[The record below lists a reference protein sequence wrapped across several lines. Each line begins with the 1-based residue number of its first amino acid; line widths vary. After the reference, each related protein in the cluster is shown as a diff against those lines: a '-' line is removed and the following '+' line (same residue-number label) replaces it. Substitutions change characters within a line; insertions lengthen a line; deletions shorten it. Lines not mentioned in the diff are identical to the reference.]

1 MLVSRD
7 WLTDYVDLGMP
18 TDELTDRLAMS
29 GLNHEGTEMVGDD
42 PSIDLEVTSN
52 RGDCLGHIG
61 VAREISVLWEQKLQ
75 IPAAEPTVL
84 AEAVSNRVRVTID
97 CPDLCP
103 RYTARLVRGVKVG
116 PSPDWMIRRLMV
128 AGIESV
134 NNIVDVTN
142 YVMLECGQPLHAF
155 DFAKLAGGQI
165 VVRNARQGETLEAID
180 HRSYPLTESMCVI
193 ADSKS
198 AVAIAG
204 VMGGAATE
212 ISGET
217 TDVLIEVAEFQQIS
231 ARNTARQLKLHS
243 PSSYR
248 FERGV
253 DSHNVDWASRRCADL
268 MVQVAGGELYAGVV
282 DEGRPPQPLAQIELR
297 YSQIDRLIGINIPT
311 DEIER
316 ILGGLGC
323 SVVASD
329 KTSITVVAP
338 SWRRDLTR
346 EVDLIEE
353 VTRVYGYDKIPED
366 AAVPMSPSAKRNED
380 RVLAVVRN
388 VLTASG
394 FFEVITASAVVER
407 WSTVVSPWTD
417 EEAIQIGTAMLKGSH
432 CLRRTL
438 IPSLMGIRSFNER
451 QGNQAVSV
459 FETAHVY
466 LPRGSELPKEQ
477 RNVGMLCDASFEQLK
492 GVVESIIELLHIGT
506 DIRTESYENA
516 FFEAGRSA
524 TLYLGEQLLGF
535 IGIVAAKPAKVVGV
549 RSAIAIA
556 ELDLDVLQTHC
567 TLVPRHVAHSTQPA
581 ITQDVNMIV
590 DESVSWASIRDA
602 ATSVAGETLD
612 GIEYRETYRD
622 VKQDGEGKKRIL
634 FTITMRAEDRT
645 LTMDEANAV
654 RDRSVANI
662 ESTLGG
668 KHVQ

>member
-7 WLTDYVDLGMP
+7 WLTDYVDLDMS

-52 RGDCLGHIG
+52 RGDWLGHIG
-61 VAREISVLWEQKLQ
+61 VAREISVLWQQKLR
-75 IPAAEPTVL
+75 IPNAEP
-84 AEAVSNRVRVTID
+84 AETTESVSDRVRVTID

-103 RYTARLVRGVKVG
+103 RYTARLVCGVKVG
-116 PSPDWMIRRLMV
+116 PSPSWMVRRLKA

-134 NNIVDVTN
+134 NNIVDATN
-142 YVMLECGQPLHAF
+142 YVMLESGQPLHAF
-155 DFAKLAGGQI
+155 DYAKLEGGQI
-165 VVRNARQGETLEAID
+165 VVRYARRGETLEAID
-180 HRSYPLTESMCVI
+180 HRSYLLNESMCVI
-193 ADSKS
+193 ADEKNV
-198 AVAIAG
+198 VAIAG
-204 VMGGAATE
+204 VMGGAETE
-212 ISGET
+212 IATGT
-217 TDVLIEVAEFQQIS
+217 TDVLIEVAEFQQL
-231 ARNTARQLKLHS
+231 AVRNTARHLKLHS

-268 MVQVAGGELYAGVV
+268 IMQVAGGKLQAGVV
-282 DEGRPPQPLAQIELR
+282 DKGHPPQPLPHVELR
-297 YSQIDRLIGINIPT
+297 YSQIDRLIGITIPR
-311 DEIER
+311 EEVER
-316 ILGGLGC
+316 ILVGLGC
-323 SVVASD
+323 DVVASKD
-329 KTSITVVAP
+329 TSLTILAP

-366 AAVPMSPSAKRNED
+366 AAVPMSSSAKRDED

-407 WSTVVSPWTD
+407 WSNVVSPWSD
-417 EEAIQIGTAMLKGSH
+417 EEPIQIGTAMLKGSH

-451 QGNQAVSV
+451 QGNRAVSL

-466 LPRGSELPKEQ
+466 LPRGSELPREQ

-492 GVVESIIELLHIGT
+492 GVVESISSLLHLRT
-506 DIRTESYENA
+506 NLRTESYQNT
-516 FFEAGRSA
+516 FFEPDRSA
-524 TLYLGEQLLGF
+524 ALYLGEQLLGF
-535 IGIVAAKPAKVVGV
+535 LGIVDAKSAKVLGV

-556 ELDLDVLQTHC
+556 ELDLDVLQSHC
-567 TLVPRHVAHSTQPA
+567 TLIPQHVAHSTQPA

-590 DESVSWASIRDA
+590 DESVTWASVREA
-602 ATSVAGETLD
+602 ASSVAGDTLD
-612 GIEYRETYRD
+612 GIEYRETYRN
-622 VKQDGEGKKRIL
+622 VEQDGDGKKRIL
-634 FTITMRAEDRT
+634 FTMTMRAAART
-645 LTMDEANAV
+645 LTMEEANAV
-654 RDRSVANI
+654 TDRSVANI
-662 ESTLGG
+662 ESSLGG
-668 KHVQ
+668 KRVQ

>member
-1 MLVSRD
+1 
-7 WLTDYVDLGMP
+7 
-18 TDELTDRLAMS
+18 
-29 GLNHEGTEMVGDD
+29 
-42 PSIDLEVTSN
+42 
-52 RGDCLGHIG
+52 
-61 VAREISVLWEQKLQ
+61 
-75 IPAAEPTVL
+75 
-84 AEAVSNRVRVTID
+84 
-97 CPDLCP
+97 
-103 RYTARLVRGVKVG
+103 
-116 PSPDWMIRRLMV
+116 
-128 AGIESV
+128 
-134 NNIVDVTN
+134 
-142 YVMLECGQPLHAF
+142 
-155 DFAKLAGGQI
+155 
-165 VVRNARQGETLEAID
+165 
-180 HRSYPLTESMCVI
+180 
-193 ADSKS
+193 
-198 AVAIAG
+198 
-204 VMGGAATE
+204 
-212 ISGET
+212 
-217 TDVLIEVAEFQQIS
+217 
-231 ARNTARQLKLHS
+231 
-243 PSSYR
+243 
-248 FERGV
+248 
-253 DSHNVDWASRRCADL
+253 
-268 MVQVAGGELYAGVV
+268 
-282 DEGRPPQPLAQIELR
+282 LAQIELR

-323 SVVASD
+323 SVGASD
-329 KTSITVVAP
+329 ETSITVVAP

-466 LPRGSELPKEQ
+466 LPGGSELPKEQ

-506 DIRTESYENA
+506 DMRTESYENA

-590 DESVSWASIRDA
+590 DESVSWASVRDA